1 MPPGTIKTGQ
11 EAGIMKRK
19 IIQIDE
25 ELCDGCGQCVPAC
38 EEGAIQIINGKAR
51 LVSEVYCDG
60 LGACLGECP
69 QGAIKVIERE
79 ARAFDEEAVKA
90 HLEKQE
96 KIQQVISEAKS
107 ACSSGGCPG
116 TQARILKKEPT
127 EDHSSSARA
136 TEAPSRLR
144 QWPVQLHLV
153 PPQAPFFAD
162 CDLLIAADCVLMA
175 MGNFHEAMLKDK
187 SVAMACPKL
196 DDTGA
201 YAEKL
206 AAIFSLNNIRS
217 ITVAIMEVPCCRGLW
232 MLVQQA
238 LTLSGCQIPVE
249 LAVISLQG
257 EIKSRMALAAPAA

>member
-1 MPPGTIKTGQ
+1 
-11 EAGIMKRK
+11 MKRK

-25 ELCDGCGQCVPAC
+25 ELCDGCGLCVPAC

-69 QGAIKVIERE
+69 RGAIQIVERD

-96 KIQQVISEAKS
+96 KIQQVISEAKN

-116 TQARILKKEPT
+116 SKARIFKEQPVSQS
-127 EDHSSSARA
+127 DPSSARMA
-136 TEAPSRLR
+136 EAPSRLR

-238 LTLSGCQIPVE
+238 LVLSGCPIPVE

>member
-1 MPPGTIKTGQ
+1 
-11 EAGIMKRK
+11 MKRK

-38 EEGAIQIINGKAR
+38 EEGAIQIIDGKAR

-69 QGAIKVIERE
+69 QGAIQIVERD
-79 ARAFDEEAVKA
+79 AKAFDEDAVKT
-90 HLEKQE
+90 HLDRQE
-96 KIQQVISEAKS
+96 QIKRTLSEAK
-107 ACSSGGCPG
+107 ANCSSGGCPG
-116 TQARILKKEPT
+116 SQARILKEQST
-127 EDHSSSARA
+127 EDHSSSARVA
-136 TEAPSRLR
+136 EAPSRLR

-153 PPQAPFFAD
+153 PPQAPFFAA

-175 MGNFHEAMLKDK
+175 MGNFHEALLKDK

-206 AAIFSLNNIRS
+206 AAIFSLNKIRS

-232 MLVQQA
+232 MLVQKA
-238 LTLSGCQIPVE
+238 LALSECRIPVE

-257 EIKSRMALAAPAA
+257 EIKSRMALAASAA

>member
-1 MPPGTIKTGQ
+1 
-11 EAGIMKRK
+11 MKRK

-38 EEGAIQIINGKAR
+38 EEGAIQIIDGKAR

-69 QGAIKVIERE
+69 RGAIQVIERE
-79 ARAFDEEAVKA
+79 AEAFDEEAVKA
-90 HLEKQE
+90 HLGQQE
-96 KIQQVISEAKS
+96 QIQRMLSEAKAS
-107 ACSSGGCPG
+107 CSGGGCPDPG
-116 TQARILKKEPT
+116 RILKEQPT

-136 TEAPSRLR
+136 AEAPSRLR

-162 CDLLIAADCVLMA
+162 CDLLIAADCVPMA

-187 SVAMACPKL
+187 SVAIACPKL

-206 AAIFSLNNIRS
+206 AAIFSLNEIRS
-217 ITVAIMEVPCCRGLW
+217 ITVAMMEVPCCRGLW

-238 LTLSGCQIPVE
+238 LALSGCQTPVE
-249 LAVISLQG
+249 LAVISL
-257 EIKSRMALAAPAA
+257 